1 MRLLFVGNADNP
13 LLVDLA
19 LELKRLRPGAVI
31 DIISERPSRHPRATT
46 AFRSVHCPSS
56 DSRLRSERGVKF
68 FWYLFAYHRLL
79 ASTADDYDAVHV
91 FYMSGIWGA
100 LAGKLARKGRK
111 LVVTLFGSDVYR
123 TTPLMEPFQ
132 RRLLQQA
139 STVTASNADT
149 LTSARRAF
157 DLTGRETRV
166 VRFGLRP
173 LDLLAGMRNI
183 ERSTHKGSLGIP
195 ADRTLVVAGTNAS
208 RRQHH
213 MDIIAAVRALPE
225 EQRDRVFLVV
235 PMTMGGDAAY
245 IGEVKA
251 ACVASGLEH
260 RVITGLMSD
269 EELARLRCA
278 TDIMVQIQPTDQLS
292 GAMQEHL
299 FAGSLV
305 ITGAWLPYDV
315 FREAGVRFWTV
326 RDHTELGSAITR
338 CLKELDGRRA
348 ECLGN
353 ADPIMRLS
361 GWANNAPVWSA
372 LYDP

>member
-19 LELKRLRPGAVI
+19 LELKRLRPRAVI
-31 DIISERPSRHPRATT
+31 DIISERPSRHPQAQA
-46 AFRSVHCPSS
+46 AFDNVRFPAADSRWRSV
-56 DSRLRSERGVKF
+56 RGIKF
-68 FWYLFAYHRLL
+68 IWYLIAYSRLL
-79 ASTADDYDAVHV
+79 ASMPDVYDAVHV
-91 FYMSGIWGA
+91 FYLSGIWGA
-100 LAGKLARKGRK
+100 LADRLARKGRR
-111 LVVTLFGSDVYR
+111 LVVTLFGSDIYR
-123 TTPLMEPFQ
+123 TSRLMKPFQ
-132 RRLLQQA
+132 RRLLLRA
-139 STVTASNADT
+139 SRITASNADT
-149 LTSARRAF
+149 LANAHGTF
-157 DLTGRETRV
+157 DLTGRDRRI

-213 MDIIAAVRALPE
+213 VDIIAAVRALPE
-225 EQRDRVFLVV
+225 EQRDRVFMIV
-235 PMTMGGDAAY
+235 PMTMGGDAEY
-245 IGEVKA
+245 IKEVRS
-251 ACVASGLEH
+251 ACVESGLEH
-260 RVITGLMSD
+260 RIITELMTN

-278 TDIMVQIQPTDQLS
+278 TDVMIQVQPTDQLS

-299 FAGSLV
+299 FAGSVV

-315 FREAGVRFWTV
+315 FREADVRFWTV
-326 RDHTELGSAITR
+326 HDRVELGGALDE
-338 CLKELDGRRA
+338 CLKELDVRRA
-348 ECLGN
+348 ACLGN

-361 GWANNAPVWSA
+361 GWANNAPRWSA

>member
-1 MRLLFVGNADNP
+1 
-13 LLVDLA
+13 
-19 LELKRLRPGAVI
+19 
-31 DIISERPSRHPRATT
+31 
-46 AFRSVHCPSS
+46 
-56 DSRLRSERGVKF
+56 
-68 FWYLFAYHRLL
+68 
-79 ASTADDYDAVHV
+79 
-91 FYMSGIWGA
+91 
-100 LAGKLARKGRK
+100 
-111 LVVTLFGSDVYR
+111 
-123 TTPLMEPFQ
+123 
-132 RRLLQQA
+132 
-139 STVTASNADT
+139 
-149 LTSARRAF
+149 
-157 DLTGRETRV
+157 
-166 VRFGLRP
+166 
-173 LDLLAGMRNI
+173 
-183 ERSTHKGSLGIP
+183 
-195 ADRTLVVAGTNAS
+195 
-208 RRQHH
+208 